1 MSANLAVPPPYHS
14 LNLHRGHVDRGRGH
28 LPELPNPAQ
37 RDSLRA
43 PYRPPPNTPFSHI
56 QIVPKASPEAS
67 VNDENSP
74 QVTFR
79 SPSYSKEAEEK
90 MSAPFIPLN
99 TTASLANMTSG
110 TTFAAKARAAELNA
124 VRSRRAAKEL
134 EMEDDLPSAA
144 PVTLGALKF
153 TKARNRG
160 RAWKALN
167 LDDLPEGSE
176 NDPEDFQHIQ
186 ASRPGTPQY
195 SNDGTYLGTLA
206 RSSTIYP
213 QSFSTNLTQMRTDY
227 DPQEWIPDMQSTD
240 AMDRGNLSRRPSSQL
255 IMQSSRPSSVLSH
268 SFVPEGA
275 LAAST
280 DPTIALR
287 AVETGPLESPSK
299 SKQTN
304 SDAKN
309 ATDTDDPFTELPQKL
324 LQSLNDP
331 NPYGQQ
337 SNYSSSSASIIR
349 LQQPAVKGTMDYDFR
364 FPLAYE
370 PQQPAYVQQF
380 NGKPPQ
386 GQANHLSAATKS
398 HHVTSVNPH
407 QRDPMPYTGFAASS
421 KKELLLQTFN
431 DAVESSKAEGSLPT
445 STRTVLYDPVAREH
459 TNQAQSSAG
468 LRQKSQTYPPI
479 AGPSIAPSECEKEIL
494 MASDPL
500 PWKDRLVG
508 IYSMTSPVDTERNFA
523 RPGGWPTSQLP
534 LPGLHPEHREKADM
548 WSMVPKPKPT
558 GRSFEEAEEWFRRD
572 ARGLDGLEIYLEN
585 TAASQRLAKDATR
598 SDTNK
603 VPEHYVSGS
612 STWSDTSGLTL
623 VPEKRQNPNV
633 ANHLMGPVLGNLQ
646 SYVKDSAG
654 PEVDYFGRFGQ
665 VPEWCIDNG
674 PGNNASFFGDWGVPP
689 SRVGRDPR
697 YRPTFHEGRYTVF
710 DPMVRRGVREGTVGG
725 FR

>member
-1 MSANLAVPPPYHS
+1 MA
-14 LNLHRGHVDRGRGH
+14 
-28 LPELPNPAQ
+28 
-37 RDSLRA
+37 
-43 PYRPPPNTPFSHI
+43 
-56 QIVPKASPEAS
+56 
-67 VNDENSP
+67 
-74 QVTFR
+74 
-79 SPSYSKEAEEK
+79 
-90 MSAPFIPLN
+90 APFIPQN

-124 VRSRRAAKEL
+124 VRSRRAAKEM
-134 EMEDDLPSAA
+134 EMEDDVPSAA

-176 NDPEDFQHIQ
+176 NDPEDFQHTQ

-195 SNDGTYLGTLA
+195 SNDGTYLGTFA
-206 RSSTIYP
+206 RTSTIYP
-213 QSFSTNLTQMRTDY
+213 QPLSTNLTQMRADY
-227 DPQEWIPDMQSTD
+227 DPQEWIPDMQSAD
-240 AMDRGNLSRRPSSQL
+240 SMDRGNLSRRPSSQL
-255 IMQSSRPSSVLSH
+255 TMQSSRPSSVLSH
-268 SFVPEGA
+268 SFVPEGN
-275 LAAST
+275 LASST
-280 DPTIALR
+280 DHTITIHSA
-287 AVETGPLESPSK
+287 AETGPLEMPGEP
-299 SKQTN
+299 KQAK
-304 SDAKN
+304 SDAKK

-337 SNYSSSSASIIR
+337 SNYSSSSTSTIR
-349 LQQPAVKGTMDYDFR
+349 PQQPAVRGTMDYDFR
-364 FPLAYE
+364 FPLTYE
-370 PQQPAYVQQF
+370 PQQPVYVQQF
-380 NGKPPQ
+380 NAKPQQ
-386 GQANHLSAATKS
+386 GQTNYLSAVAKS
-398 HHVTSVNPH
+398 QHVPSVSPH

-459 TNQAQSSAG
+459 TNQAQPTTG
-468 LRQKSQTYPPI
+468 LKQKSQTYPPI
-479 AGPSIAPSECEKEIL
+479 SGQSIAPSECEKEVL

-508 IYSMTSPVDTERNFA
+508 VYSMTSPVDTERSFA

-534 LPGLHPEHREKADM
+534 PPGLHPEHREKADI
-548 WSMVPKPKPT
+548 WSLVPKPKPA
-558 GRSFEEAEEWFRRD
+558 GRSFEEAEKWFRRD
-572 ARGLDGLEIYLEN
+572 ARGLDGLEIYLES
-585 TAASQRLAKDATR
+585 AAANQRLAKDVTAQ
-598 SDTNK
+598 SDTKK
-603 VPEHYVSGS
+603 VPERYISGS
-612 STWSDTSGLTL
+612 SNWSETSALTL
-623 VPEKRQNPNV
+623 VPEKGRNTDI

-646 SYVKDSAG
+646 SYAKDSAG
-654 PEVDYFGRFGQ
+654 PEVDHFGRFGR

-674 PGNNASFFGDWGVPP
+674 PGNNTSFFGDWGVPP

-710 DPMVRRGVREGTVGG
+710 DPMVRRGAREGMVGG